1 MNNDAMGDF
10 PPLGRRIFPGGA
22 LDWAGALSFNL
33 TASISTFWIGLKS
46 ECLTSPLN
54 YTASSEHDIG

>member
-1 MNNDAMGDF
+1 MNNDAMDDF
-10 PPLGRRIFPGGA
+10 PPLGRRTFPGSA

-46 ECLTSPLN
+46 ECLTS
-54 YTASSEHDIG
+54 S